1 MAARYRWTGGDVS
14 ALIVLLPWPAI
25 SRRWRGGFMHQE
37 AVVRRACAAYESVAD
52 ERDGTDLD
60 PLLDGED
67 G

>member
-1 MAARYRWTGGDVS
+1 
-14 ALIVLLPWPAI
+14 
-25 SRRWRGGFMHQE
+25 MHQE